1 MGMFR
6 DFEGYMYGLIG
17 MNGSITNMIKNLT
30 EKLVKLRQQP
40 NLTEIMEIKPNKLVP
55 GRFYLIQYNYNGNY
69 IWCPIL
75 ALEYKV
81 IKNNHILY
89 AINLEYLPPKFKIA
103 IFNKIF
109 KAGKEKLDKITQ
121 KEFVREEQPM
131 KFMTFEFMYKLLKDY
146 KMNWAITAYTIK
158 DFTGNFK
165 IKKSYL
171 CSLKIAPEIIM
182 ADMKR
187 YNSKNMIELQK
198 SLAGE
203 DSIKM
208 SKIIED
214 YQLLIESYQEDS
226 IEYHKKVALFKE
238 KLKLFKD

>member
-1 MGMFR
+1 MFR
-6 DFEGYMYGLIG
+6 DFESYMYGLIG

-30 EKLVKLRQQP
+30 DKLIKLRQQP
-40 NLTEIMEIKPNKLVP
+40 NMKEIMEIKPDKLIP

-75 ALEYKV
+75 ALDYKV

-121 KEFVREEQPM
+121 KEFVREEPPM
-131 KFMTFEFMYKLLKDY
+131 NFMTFEFMYKLLKEY
-146 KMNWAITAYTIK
+146 KMNWAITSYSIK
-158 DFTGNFK
+158 DFSNNYK

-171 CSLKIAPEIIM
+171 CSVKIAPEIIM
-182 ADMKR
+182 ADFKR
-187 YNSKNMIELQK
+187 HNSKNMIELQK
-198 SLAGE
+198 SLVGE
-203 DSIKM
+203 DAIKM
-208 SKIIED
+208 SKILED
-214 YQLLIESYQEDS
+214 YQKLIESYQEDS